1 MRSGKIVNL
10 SPKGFGFVREAQPSA
25 TSGRLDY
32 FFHSSDTGG
41 RWASLRE
48 GDLVEFEPFTRDEK
62 LRAKIISVI
71 GAAPQAIPAPE
82 RQARKRTTKKAGPY
96 RGETLELSAE
106 SRTAALKE
114 ISKWKL
120 EARLDDIRR
129 YFFAIPELSDVT
141 TGDASYVIGRK
152 GTGKTALVQ
161 YMATE
166 KSKDVYA
173 TKLTFKNF
181 PFNELYKQANDVYRR
196 PNQYITIW
204 KLIIYSSVCRLMSQ
218 SGVIDPLLKKT
229 IDKAFPVPSSDQLG
243 TIIGQWISGDFGVT
257 VLGTGVSAN
266 KWFQEKRQYTLQE
279 KVENLEG
286 FVKKHLPFGTFLVLF
301 DELDEDYKEM
311 FEQYGK
317 SEYLDLLTGLFKAV
331 QDVRAVFSG
340 SDKNLYPVVFLRDDI
355 YDLIRDPDKNKWR
368 DLEVDLEWT
377 ADGIR
382 GLLAHR
388 LSKALG
394 ATTEDFD
401 VLWYSIFTRSS
412 LTYSAGNKQIASF
425 DFIKM
430 SAQGRP
436 RDYINYLQQCAYS
449 SLKKGET
456 EISLDTIKES
466 DKAYSNYLK
475 KELIDEIHGI
485 IPDIAKVLSIFS
497 ELRKWILTIDEFKQA
512 YAERVEAGG
521 MAIADADMVLR
532 TLFYF
537 SVIGNVVKVDLH
549 IFRHERP
556 TAQLNFKER
565 IVVHRGLMKSL
576 QII

>member
-1 MRSGKIVNL
+1 MRSGKIIRL
-10 SPKGFGFVREAQPSA
+10 SPKGYAFIKEIQSSA
-25 TSGRLDY
+25 SSGREDHFL
-32 FFHSSDTGG
+32 HSSDTGG
-41 RWASLRE
+41 RWGSLRE
-48 GDLVEFEPFTRDEK
+48 GDIVEFEVFTKDNK
-62 LRAKIISVI
+62 PRARVLSVV
-71 GAAPQAIPAPE
+71 GDAPPE
-82 RQARKRTTKKAGPY
+82 VRSQQRQPRKRTTRTAGPY
-96 RGETLELSAE
+96 QGETLELSTEA
-106 SRTAALKE
+106 RTSALKE

-129 YFFAIPELSDVT
+129 YFFAIPELNDVI

-166 KSKDVYA
+166 HAKGVYA

-181 PFNELYKQANDVYRR
+181 PFNELYKQSNDVYKK

-204 KLIIYSSVCRLMSQ
+204 KLIIYSSVCRMMSQ
-218 SGVIDPLLKKT
+218 SDVIDPLLKKT

-243 TIIGQWISGDFGVT
+243 TIIGQWISGDFGLT
-257 VLGTGVSAN
+257 VLGTGVTAN
-266 KWFQEKRQYTLQE
+266 KWFQEKRQHTLQE

-286 FVKKHLPFGTFLVLF
+286 FVKKHLPYGTFLVLF

-368 DLEVDLEWT
+368 DLEVDLEWS

-394 ATTEDFD
+394 APTEDFD
-401 VLWYSIFTRSS
+401 TLWYSIFTRSS
-412 LTYSAGNKQIASF
+412 LSYSAGNKQIASF

-436 RDYINYLQQCAYS
+436 RDYINYLQQCAS
-449 SLKKGET
+449 ISLKKNENI
-456 EISLDTIKES
+456 ISTNTIKES
-466 DKAYSNYLK
+466 DKSYSNYLR

-497 ELRKWILTIDEFKQA
+497 ELRKWILTIEEFKQA
-512 YAERVEAGG
+512 YAERVDAGG
-521 MAIADADMVLR
+521 MSITDADMVLR

-537 SVIGNVVKVDLH
+537 SVIGNVVRVDLH
-549 IFRHERP
+549 VFKHERP
-556 TAQLNFKER
+556 SAQLNFKER